1 MPSSTISTIQSAPS
15 VNGSYFLSL
24 PYDIRLR
31 IYEIIYYRF
40 ELQDFLIKY
49 WSDFDYHHPEKRT
62 ALLHTCRQTRNE
74 VLPIFFRKVCIG
86 DFREYWC
93 KFLQLMGP
101 QNISFVKNLTIEYL
115 CTPDSELSAFNSHEY
130 GYEETCN
137 GWYSKKSLKE
147 DDRWAN
153 VFEYFKEA
161 RPTLQLLAIHLQP
174 CAGYDDGWRPMD
186 EEEQELKDM
195 IRRRMTNRRRH
206 RRCRVFKDMNIQK
219 HILFFSNARKIL
231 LYGQFNP
238 LLSLLLHREHG
249 SIVKRSSNRK
259 NSKNDYCY
267 LENLNPEYLVNLENF
282 TESEKMKGVY
292 YENVE
297 EKPQEKKASSE
308 FEEPDP
314 ELEWKPESEG
324 EEEQSEP
331 ESEMESA
338 KLGIHQFLDK
348 EDDELD
354 RWDFPDM
361 PFLREVV
368 PRITQASPVTGNA

>member
-1 MPSSTISTIQSAPS
+1 
-15 VNGSYFLSL
+15 
-24 PYDIRLR
+24 
-31 IYEIIYYRF
+31 
-40 ELQDFLIKY
+40 
-49 WSDFDYHHPEKRT
+49 
-62 ALLHTCRQTRNE
+62 
-74 VLPIFFRKVCIG
+74 
-86 DFREYWC
+86 
-93 KFLQLMGP
+93 MGP

-368 PRITQASPVTGNA
+368 PRITQASPLATVFVRAIPPAGHNTPLCSATSEAPNTAEAQLANMTCDTNSSDQYLEECTAPGTTLSIYQYWHDDLPPDALENPIPSGTPKPLQF